1 MDKALER
8 FEKKILKS
16 NDCWFW
22 TASKTKQGYGMFSY
36 KGKSVPAHR
45 FAYIAYKGD
54 IEHNKIVHQS
64 CNNTFCVNPEH
75 LYLTTKSETR
85 NKFYEMRIN
94 PEMIF
99 NESIRYLEKLKKI
112 RPDLKIEIEKLVDQ
126 VKNPTN
132 IHRINV
138 DNQ

>member
-45 FAYIAYKGD
+45 FAYIAYKGA

>member
-22 TASKTKQGYGMFSY
+22 TASKTKQGYGMVSY
-36 KGKSVPAHR
+36 DGRSIPAHR
-45 FAYIAYKGD
+45 FAYIAYKGT
-54 IEHNKIVHQS
+54 IEQNKIVHQS
-64 CNNTFCVNPEH
+64 CNNTYCVKPEH

-85 NKFYEMRIN
+85 NKFYELRIN

-112 RPDLKIEIEKLVDQ
+112 RPDLKIEIEKLVGQ

-138 DNQ
+138 DTH

>member
-45 FAYIAYKGD
+45 FAYIAYKGA

-112 RPDLKIEIEKLVDQ
+112 RPDLKIEIEKLVGQ

>member
-45 FAYIAYKGD
+45 FAYIAYKGT

-99 NESIRYLEKLKKI
+99 NESIRYLQKLKKL
-112 RPDLKIEIEKLVDQ
+112 RPDLKYDIDKLIEQIKDP
-126 VKNPTN
+126 KN

-138 DNQ
+138 YNQ

>member
-16 NDCWFW
+16 NDWWFW

-45 FAYIAYKGD
+45 FAYIAYKGA

-75 LYLTTKSETR
+75 LYLTTKIILFTL
-85 NKFYEMRIN
+85 Y
-94 PEMIF
+94 
-99 NESIRYLEKLKKI
+99 
-112 RPDLKIEIEKLVDQ
+112 
-126 VKNPTN
+126 
-132 IHRINV
+132 
-138 DNQ
+138 

>member
-45 FAYIAYKGD
+45 FAYIAYKGT

-138 DNQ
+138 NNQ